1 MGPYLLMRLSSQA
14 AVASVAG
21 DLVTTTVQIRRTVDA
36 TLQVR
41 RTVAE
46 TVER

>member
-1 MGPYLLMRLSSQA
+1 MVPFLLFRLSSQA
-14 AVASVAG
+14 AVSVAG